1 MRRTMRY
8 QSGIVAAAAL
18 LVAALLAPAV
28 ASAQSEP
35 QIVHDAEYYILEA
48 QNRQVWAAEDAALDA
63 RLTELRAEH
72 GTPPNIIHVMWDDT
86 SFGDVGI
93 PAISKIRGFETP
105 SINRMAEEGI
115 LFTRMYTE
123 VGCTPSRAAVLTGR
137 HAIRSDMY
145 VIGFPTEYSGMSGEE
160 VTVAEVLS
168 AAGYATA
175 FYGKL
180 HLGDIEQSYA
190 HNQGFDETLFG
201 IYNQVFSLMN
211 VQGEAANAMLGL
223 KEEML
228 VPDPYKLDDTFIPR
242 GFVGYIEGK
251 KGEPGLEWRGTAK
264 EDYDAFDPET
274 KVRALDF
281 IRRNAA
287 ANRPFFVA
295 WWPMMT
301 SFIPSPE
308 KKTVSRGLYTDNM
321 QYNVDAFIGELM
333 EELESLGIAENT
345 LLVVMADNGPMAHN
359 PPPGLGMT
367 ETIFRGGKGDF
378 LEGGVRVPAFAWWPG
393 TIEPGQIVGDII
405 HEVDLF
411 TTFAR
416 LGGALDGVPTDRV
429 IDGIDQ
435 TSIFLD
441 GDTHGRRDYVFIYQ
455 GPHLGATVKGNVKKH
470 WITSDEGAASG
481 IGAAF
486 YDLLSDTREK
496 NPMLVN
502 TLHLNEAFVR
512 MRARHELWSQRYPNG
527 ERARGPAYTG
537 LSNARPE
544 TVALSE
550 PPVELQDLP
559 FDIFE
564 FLEYELPWEFRA
576 DPDIGQ

>member
-1 MRRTMRY
+1 MYTTMRY
-8 QSGIVAAAAL
+8 LGGVAIAVAL
-18 LVAALLAPAV
+18 LVPAV
-28 ASAQSEP
+28 ASAQSAP

-48 QNRQVWAAEDAALDA
+48 QNRQAWAAEDAGLDA
-63 RLTELRAEH
+63 RLAELRAEH

-123 VGCTPSRAAVLTGR
+123 VGCTPSRAALLTGR
-137 HAIRSDMY
+137 LAVRSGMY
-145 VIGFPTEYSGMSGEE
+145 VIGFPIEYTGMRAEE
-160 VTVAEVLS
+160 VTIAEVLS
-168 AAGYATA
+168 DAGYATA
-175 FYGKL
+175 FYGKS
-180 HLGDIEQSYA
+180 HLGDIEQSYM

-201 IYNQVFSLMN
+201 VYNQVFSLFN

-223 KEEML
+223 KEELL
-228 VPDPYKLDDTFIPR
+228 VRDPYKLDDSFVPK
-242 GFVGYIEGK
+242 GYVGYIEGR

-287 ANRPFFVA
+287 ANKPFYVA
-295 WWPMMT
+295 WWPMT
-301 SFIPSPE
+301 LGFIPSPE
-308 KKTVSRGLYTDNM
+308 KKTVSRGLYTDAM

-333 EELESLGIAENT
+333 DELESLGIAENT

-393 TIEPGQIVGDII
+393 TIDPGQIVGDII

-429 IDGIDQ
+429 IDGLDQ
-435 TSIFLD
+435 TSMFLS

-455 GPHLGATVKGNVKKH
+455 GPDLGATVKGNIKKH
-470 WITSDEGAASG
+470 WISSDPGAASG
-481 IGAAF
+481 LAAAF
-486 YDLLSDTREK
+486 YDLLNDTREK

-502 TLHLNEAFVR
+502 MIHVTEAFVR
-512 MRARHELWSQRYPNG
+512 MRARHELWKRRYPDSG
-527 ERARGPAYTG
+527 RAHGPAFTG

-550 PPVELQDLP
+550 APVHLRDLP

>member
-1 MRRTMRY
+1 MGRTMKLGAALWLLV
-8 QSGIVAAAAL
+8 GIVAPRAG
-18 LVAALLAPAV
+18 
-28 ASAQSEP
+28 AQE
-35 QIVHDAEYYILEA
+35 IVHDAEYYILEA
-48 QNRQVWAAEDAALDA
+48 QNRQVWMAEDATLDS
-63 RLTELRAEH
+63 RLAELRAEH

-105 SINRMAEEGI
+105 SINRMADEGI

-137 HAIRSDMY
+137 HAVRSDMY
-145 VIGFPTEYSGMSGEE
+145 VIGFPIEYSGMSGDE
-160 VTVAEVLS
+160 VTIAEVLS
-168 AAGYATA
+168 DAGYATA

-180 HLGDIEQSYA
+180 HLGDIEQAYA

-223 KEEML
+223 KEELL
-228 VPDPYKLDDTFIPR
+228 VPDPYKLDDTFVPK
-242 GFVGYIEGK
+242 GYVGYIEGK
-251 KGEPGLEWRGTAK
+251 KGEQGREWRGTAK

-287 ANRPFFVA
+287 ANTPFYVA
-295 WWPMMT
+295 WWPMTT
-301 SFIPSPE
+301 SFMPSP
-308 KKTVSRGLYTDNM
+308 KKLTVSRGLYTDAM

-333 EELESLGIAENT
+333 DELVDLGIAENT
-345 LLVVMADNGPMAHN
+345 LVVVMADNGPMAHN

-393 TIEPGQIVGDII
+393 TIGAGQIVGDII

-416 LGGALDGVPTDRV
+416 LGGALDAVPTDRV

-435 TSIFLD
+435 TSIFLE
-441 GDTHGRRDYVFIYQ
+441 GDTQGRRDYVFIYQ
-455 GPHLGATVKGNVKKH
+455 GPNLGASVKGNVKKH
-470 WITSDEGAASG
+470 WITADAGAASG
-481 IGAAF
+481 LGAAF

-496 NPMLVN
+496 NPMMVN
-502 TLHLNEAFVR
+502 TFHLNEAFVR
-512 MRARHELWSQRYPNG
+512 MRARHELWKQRYPDG
-527 ERARGPAYTG
+527 KRAHGPAYTG

-544 TVALSE
+544 TIALSE
-550 PPVELQDLP
+550 PPVDFKDLP

-564 FLEYELPWEFRA
+564 FLQYELPWEMRA

>member
-1 MRRTMRY
+1 MGRTMKL
-8 QSGIVAAAAL
+8 GAAL
-18 LVAALLAPAV
+18 WLLVGVAV
-28 ASAQSEP
+28 APRVGAQE
-35 QIVHDAEYYILEA
+35 IVHDAEYYILEA
-48 QNRQVWAAEDAALDA
+48 QNRQVWTAQDANLDS
-63 RLTELRAEH
+63 RLEELRAEH

-105 SINRMAEEGI
+105 SINRMADEGI

-137 HAIRSDMY
+137 HAVRSDMY
-145 VIGFPTEYSGMSGEE
+145 VIGFPIEYSGMSGDE
-160 VTVAEVLS
+160 VTIAEVLS
-168 AAGYATA
+168 EAGYATA

-180 HLGDIEQSYA
+180 HLGDIEQAYA

-223 KEEML
+223 KEELL
-228 VPDPYKLDDTFIPR
+228 VPDPYKLDDTFVPK
-242 GFVGYIEGK
+242 GYVGYIEGK
-251 KGEPGLEWRGTAK
+251 KGEQGREWRGTAK

-287 ANRPFFVA
+287 AKNPFFVA
-295 WWPMMT
+295 GWPMTT
-301 SFIPSPE
+301 SFMPSPE
-308 KKTVSRGLYTDNM
+308 KLTVSRGLYTDAM

-333 EELESLGIAENT
+333 DELVELGIAENT
-345 LLVVMADNGPMAHN
+345 LLVVMADKGPMAHN

-393 TIEPGQIVGDII
+393 TIEAGQIVGDII

-416 LGGALDGVPTDRV
+416 IGGALDAVPTERI

-435 TSIFLD
+435 TSIFLE
-441 GDTHGRRDYVFIYQ
+441 GDTQGRRDYVFIYQ
-455 GPHLGATVKGNVKKH
+455 GPNLGASVKGNVKKH
-470 WITSDEGAASG
+470 WITSDAGAASG

-486 YDLLSDTREK
+486 YDLLTDTREK
-496 NPMLVN
+496 NPMMVN

-512 MRARHELWSQRYPNG
+512 MRARHELWKQRYPDG
-527 ERARGPAYTG
+527 KRAHGPAYTG

-550 PPVELQDLP
+550 APVDMQDLP

-564 FLEYELPWEFRA
+564 FLQYELPWEFRS

>member
-1 MRRTMRY
+1 MRY
-8 QSGIVAAAAL
+8 LGGIVIA
-18 LVAALLAPAV
+18 AALLAPAV
-28 ASAQSEP
+28 ASAQSAP

-48 QNRQVWAAEDAALDA
+48 QNRQVWGAEDAALDA
-63 RLTELRAEH
+63 RLAELRAEH

-105 SINRMAEEGI
+105 SINRMADEGI

-175 FYGKL
+175 FFGKL

-251 KGEPGLEWRGTAK
+251 KGEQGREWRGTAK

-287 ANRPFFVA
+287 ANKPFFVA

-321 QYNVDAFIGELM
+321 QYNVDAFVGELM
-333 EELESLGIAENT
+333 DELESLGIAENT

-416 LGGALDGVPTDRV
+416 LGAALDGVPTDRV

-441 GDTHGRRDYVFIYQ
+441 GDTYGRRDYVFIYQ

-470 WITSDEGAASG
+470 WISSDPGAASG

-564 FLEYELPWEFRA
+564 FLEYELPWEFRS

>member
-1 MRRTMRY
+1 MPKMKTVIAMM
-8 QSGIVAAAAL
+8 GMTAILAL
-18 LVAALLAPAV
+18 VGTPAT
-28 ASAQSEP
+28 AKDKE
-35 QIVHDAEYYILEA
+35 IVHDAEYYILEA
-48 QNRQVWAAEDAALDA
+48 QNGEAWKVEDGELDQKLAAL
-63 RLTELRAEH
+63 REKH

-137 HAIRSDMY
+137 LAVRSGMY
-145 VIGFPTEYSGMSGEE
+145 RIGFPIEYSGMSGNE
-160 VTVAEVLS
+160 VTTAEVLS
-168 AAGYATA
+168 EAGYATA
-175 FYGKL
+175 FYGKY
-180 HLGDIEQSYA
+180 HLGDIEETYP

-201 IYNQVFSLMN
+201 VYNQVFSLYN
-211 VQGEAANAMLGL
+211 HVGEGANAVFGL
-223 KEEML
+223 KPEML
-228 VPDPYKLDDTFIPR
+228 VPDPYKLDQTFMPK

-274 KVRALDF
+274 KVRAMDF

-287 ANRPFFVA
+287 AKKPFFVS

-301 SFIPSPE
+301 SFIPGPE
-308 KKTVSRGLYTDNM
+308 KKTLGRGLYTDSM

-333 EELESLGIAENT
+333 DELEKLGIAENT
-345 LLVVMADNGPMAHN
+345 LLVVMADNGPMAHS

-393 TIEPGQIVGDII
+393 MIEPGQIVGDMI

-416 LGGALDGVPTDRV
+416 LGGALEEIPTDRV
-429 IDGIDQ
+429 VDGQDQ
-435 TSIFLD
+435 TAIFLK
-441 GDTHGRRDYVFIYQ
+441 GDTHGRRDTVHIYT
-455 GPHLGATVKGNVKKH
+455 GPTLAATVKGNVKRH
-470 WITSDEGAASG
+470 WLSADPTDASG

-502 TLHLNEAFVR
+502 MLPVAESFKRT
-512 MRARHELWSQRYPNG
+512 RARHELWK
-527 ERARGPAYTG
+527 
-537 LSNARPE
+537 
-544 TVALSE
+544 
-550 PPVELQDLP
+550 
-559 FDIFE
+559 
-564 FLEYELPWEFRA
+564 
-576 DPDIGQ
+576 

>member
-1 MRRTMRY
+1 MGRTMKV
-8 QSGIVAAAAL
+8 GAAL
-18 LVAALLAPAV
+18 WLLVGLVVVPRAR
-28 ASAQSEP
+28 AQE
-35 QIVHDAEYYILEA
+35 IVHDAEYYILEA
-48 QNRQVWAAEDAALDA
+48 QNRQVWMAEDATLDA
-63 RLTELRAEH
+63 RLAELRAEH

-105 SINRMAEEGI
+105 SINRMADEGI

-137 HAIRSDMY
+137 HAVRSDMY

-201 IYNQVFSLMN
+201 VYNQVFSLMN
-211 VQGEAANAMLGL
+211 AQGEAANAMLGL

-228 VPDPYKLDDTFIPR
+228 VPDPYKLDDTFIPK
-242 GFVGYIEGK
+242 GYVGYIEGK
-251 KGEPGLEWRGTAK
+251 KGEQGREWRGTAK

-287 ANRPFFVA
+287 EKTPFYVA
-295 WWPMMT
+295 WWPMLT
-301 SFIPSPE
+301 SFMPSPQ
-308 KKTVSRGLYTDNM
+308 KLTVSRGLYTDAM

-333 EELESLGIAENT
+333 DELVELGIAENT
-345 LLVVMADNGPMAHN
+345 LVVVMADNGPMAHN

-367 ETIFRGGKGDF
+367 ETIYRGGKGDF

-393 TIEPGQIVGDII
+393 TIGAGQIVGDII

-416 LGGALDGVPTDRV
+416 IGGALDAVPTDRV

-435 TSIFLD
+435 TSIFLE

-455 GPHLGATVKGNVKKH
+455 GPNLGASVKGNVKKH
-470 WITSDEGAASG
+470 WITSDAGAASG

-486 YDLLSDTREK
+486 YDLLNDTREK
-496 NPMLVN
+496 NPIMVN

-512 MRARHELWSQRYPNG
+512 MRARHELWKKRYPDG
-527 ERARGPAYTG
+527 KRAHGPAYTG

-550 PPVELQDLP
+550 PPVELEDLP

-564 FLEYELPWEFRA
+564 FLQYELPWEFRN